1 MAHLSAFGRHMR
13 KSLLATTAALLVMV
27 LLSACNGDPQV
38 QQQANQY
45 KVNLDKEL
53 SQAQSVGV
61 PSSMLQPIR
70 QQEAQLSQT
79 TAPLSLFSD
88 QNVANYYANL
98 ARRYQVLGV
107 QVHGLISQATQQFD
121 YQATLNLQDLASI
134 LSKRQAQG
142 FVETKTFADQL
153 KQDQNLMAQAQYP
166 KDYLQIIN
174 SARSTTQ
181 ALHLMGPTYDYLTAL
196 HLTIQQLRA
205 SHLDVTALQQEEQ
218 YDLQLFRNANAPEHF
233 VQLDDLVNT
242 QLVETVAFSTQAIP
256 YVGAAK
262 LSQLN
267 SEIATLKQYGQD
279 TTAFQKRLNADQ
291 AALNSAQTMGDFLKV
306 SSQIDNDVTSIQV
319 PLIQGQANYLLKQFH
334 QEVTNWGNTH
344 QYHDSYDNM
353 SYPLDYEYD
362 QQEGFGSDADA
373 AVQSAQTLDDYQAA
387 INIINDDMTNL
398 KAMEADYND
407 KTSWDQQHVTDKQ
420 LMQYYNA
427 TSGQVIVVS
436 LVEQALRLYQDG
448 KLVKAFLITSGQ
460 FAKPSPPGFWHI
472 FLRQSPTVFKS
483 SEPKGSAFWY
493 PDTKINYAMEYH
505 DNGYFFHDSWWRYY
519 YGPGTNFPH
528 YDPGGEEFAG
538 TGSHGCINM
547 RQDQAAWLYANTG
560 YGTAVIMY

>member
-1 MAHLSAFGRHMR
+1 MSYSPAFPRHMR
-13 KSLLATTAALLVMV
+13 KSLLATTAALLVML
-27 LLSACNGDPQV
+27 LLSACNGNPQT
-38 QQQANQY
+38 QHQANQY
-45 KVNLDKEL
+45 KADLDKAL
-53 SQAQSVGV
+53 AQAESVGV
-61 PSSMLQPIR
+61 PSAMLQQI
-70 QQEAQLSQT
+70 QQQDVQLSQT
-79 TAPLSLFSD
+79 KAPISLFSD
-88 QNVANYYANL
+88 RNVTDYYANL

-107 QVHGLISQATQQFD
+107 QVRGLIAQATQQFD

-142 FVETKTFADQL
+142 FIEAKTFAGQL
-153 KQDQNLMAQAQYP
+153 KQDQSLMAQAQYP
-166 KDYLQIIN
+166 KDYLRIITSAKN
-174 SARSTTQ
+174 STQ
-181 ALHLMGPTYDYLTAL
+181 ALHLMGPTYDNLTAL
-196 HLTIQQLRA
+196 HQTIQQLRV

-233 VQLDDLVNT
+233 VQLNDLVNT
-242 QLVETVAFSTQAIP
+242 QLMETVAFSTQAIP

-262 LSQLN
+262 LSQL
-267 SEIATLKQYGQD
+267 SADIATLKQYGQD
-279 TTAFQKRLNADQ
+279 TSAFQKRVNSDRAALDQ
-291 AALNSAQTMGDFLKV
+291 ARTMDDFLKV
-306 SSQIDNDVTSIQV
+306 SSQIDNDVTSIQLLLV
-319 PLIQGQANYLLKQFH
+319 QGQANYLLKQFH
-334 QEVTNWGNTH
+334 QEVTNWGSSH
-344 QYHDSYDNM
+344 QYHDSYNNT

-362 QQEGFGSDADA
+362 QQEGFGSDADI
-373 AVQSAQTLDDYQAA
+373 AVQTAQTLDDYQAA
-387 INIINDDMTNL
+387 INIINDDMANL

-407 KTSWDQQHVTDKQ
+407 KTSWDQQHATDKQ
-420 LMQYYNA
+420 LMQHYNA
-427 TSGQVIVVS
+427 TTGQVIVVS
-436 LVEQALRLYQDG
+436 LIEQTLRLYQDG

-505 DNGYFFHDSWWRYY
+505 DDGYYFHDSWWRYY

>member
-1 MAHLSAFGRHMR
+1 MAHSPAFRRHMR
-13 KSLLATTAALLVMV
+13 KSLLATIAALLVMV
-27 LLSACNGDPQV
+27 LLSACNGNPQT

-45 KVNLDKEL
+45 KADLDQAL
-53 SQAQSVGV
+53 SQAQSIGV
-61 PSSMLQPIR
+61 PDSMLQPIR
-70 QQEAQLSQT
+70 QQEVQLSQT
-79 TAPLSLFSD
+79 KAPLSLFSD
-88 QNVANYYANL
+88 QNVTDYYANL
-98 ARRYQVLGV
+98 ARRYQDLGV
-107 QVHGLISQATQQFD
+107 QVRGLISQATQQFD

-142 FVETKTFADQL
+142 FVEAKTFADQL
-153 KQDQNLMAQAQYP
+153 KQYQNLMAQAQYP
-166 KDYLQIIN
+166 KDYLQIIK
-174 SARSTTQ
+174 SASSTMQ
-181 ALHLMGPTYDYLTAL
+181 SLHLMGSTYDNLTAL
-196 HLTIQQLRA
+196 HLTIRQLQS

-218 YDLQLFRNANAPEHF
+218 YDLQLFRSANVPERF
-233 VQLDDLVNT
+233 VQLNDLINT
-242 QLVETVAFSTQAIP
+242 QLDETVAFSTQAIP

-262 LSQLN
+262 LSQLS

-279 TTAFQKRLNADQ
+279 TSAFQKRLNADQ
-291 AALNSAQTMGDFLKV
+291 TALDQARMMGDFLKV
-306 SSQIDNDVTSIQV
+306 SSQIDDDVAAIQL
-319 PLIQGQANYLLKQFH
+319 PLVQGQANYLLKQFH
-334 QEVTNWGNTH
+334 REVTNWGSSH
-344 QYHDSYDNM
+344 QYHDSYDNT

-362 QQEGFGSDADA
+362 QQEGFGSDADV

-387 INIINDDMTNL
+387 INTINDDMTNL

-407 KTSWDQQHVTDKQ
+407 KTPWDQQHATDKQ

-427 TSGQVIVVS
+427 TTGQVIVVS
-436 LVEQALRLYQDG
+436 LVEQTLRLYQDG

-505 DNGYFFHDSWWRYY
+505 DDGYYFHDSWWRYY

-547 RQDQAAWLYANTG
+547 QQDQAAWLYANTG

>member
-1 MAHLSAFGRHMR
+1 MALPPAFRRRMR
-13 KSLLATTAALLVMV
+13 KSLLATTSALLVMV
-27 LLSACNGDPQV
+27 LLSACNGNPQT

-45 KVNLDKEL
+45 KADLDQAL
-53 SQAQSVGV
+53 SQAQSIGV
-61 PSSMLQPIR
+61 PDSMLQPIR
-70 QQEAQLSQT
+70 QQEVQLSQT
-79 TAPLSLFSD
+79 KAPLSLFSD
-88 QNVANYYANL
+88 QNVTDYYANL
-98 ARRYQVLGV
+98 ARRYQVLNV
-107 QVHGLISQATQQFD
+107 QVRGLISQATQQFD

-142 FVETKTFADQL
+142 FVEAKTFADQL
-153 KQDQNLMAQAQYP
+153 KQYQNLMAQAQYP
-166 KDYLQIIN
+166 KDYLQIIKG
-174 SARSTTQ
+174 ARSTMQ
-181 ALHLMGPTYDYLTAL
+181 SLRLMGSTYDNLTAL
-196 HLTIQQLRA
+196 HLTIRQLQS

-218 YDLQLFRNANAPEHF
+218 YDLQLFRSANVPERF
-233 VQLDDLVNT
+233 VQLDDLINT
-242 QLVETVAFSTQAIP
+242 QLGETVAFSAQAIP

-262 LSQLN
+262 LNQLS
-267 SEIATLKQYGQD
+267 SEIATLKQYAQD
-279 TTAFQKRLNADQ
+279 TSAFQKRLNADQ
-291 AALNSAQTMGDFLKV
+291 TALDQARMMGDFLKV
-306 SSQIDNDVTSIQV
+306 SSQIDNDVAAIQL
-319 PLIQGQANYLLKQFH
+319 PLVQSQANYLLKQFH
-334 QEVTNWGNTH
+334 REVTNWGSTH
-344 QYHDSYDNM
+344 QYHDSYDNT

-362 QQEGFGSDADA
+362 QQEGFGSDADV
-373 AVQSAQTLDDYQAA
+373 AVQTAQTLDDYQAA
-387 INIINDDMTNL
+387 INTINDDMTNL

-407 KTSWDQQHVTDKQ
+407 KTPWDQQHATDKQ

-427 TSGQVIVVS
+427 TTGQVIVVS
-436 LVEQALRLYQDG
+436 LVEQTLRLYQDG

-483 SEPKGSAFWY
+483 GELKGSAFWY

-505 DNGYFFHDSWWRYY
+505 DDGYYFHDSWWRYY

-547 RQDQAAWLYANTG
+547 QQDQAAWLYANTG